1 MILGARAAAVGS
13 EGGAR
18 RRAGAPRAL
27 QARPGVTVMCARR
40 SQTSCGENHRAVLRL
55 RCACFVGPAAWTL
68 RRAVVAWRARGSGIA
83 LACADC
89 GRCLGSKTPQSCAWR
104 TRPAAHTDGCGLRLA
119 HPSSPSPMATGRPAT
134 LLVVNTLTSRTR
146 HRAHSWSAPRCRL
159 ADGYAAVATSR
170 IWCCHRG
177 DVPALSKASLLRCCG
192 SM

>member
-1 MILGARAAAVGS
+1 
-13 EGGAR
+13 
-18 RRAGAPRAL
+18 
-27 QARPGVTVMCARR
+27 MCARR

-89 GRCLGSKTPQSCAWR
+89 GRSLGSKTPQSCAWR

-146 HRAHSWSAPRCRL
+146 HRAHSWSAPRYRL
-159 ADGYAAVATSR
+159 FDGYAAVAASR
-170 IWCCHRG
+170 IWRCHRG
-177 DVPALSKASLLRCCG
+177 DFPAGVTLALLRLDVGRCPSRLAKRLRPQRHACFPAGG
-192 SM
+192 SSANASPGRAPAA